1 MVWREPSAANQQSGK
16 FMKIGKFTVQAN
28 LGTGAH
34 SSILQI
40 RRAEDSRT
48 YALKVVNIEDPEDLK
63 FLRQA
68 EHEFE
73 VLQKLSH
80 PNIIKAYALEK
91 ERAWMFGKVTK
102 VHLLMEFVNGQT
114 MDKVRLTLP
123 QKIQAFR
130 LISEALV
137 HMHRREILHGDMKPN
152 NVMVGKKGVLK
163 VIDFGLAHIRGEA
176 KERITGTPEYIAPE
190 TVKSKIL
197 SERTDLY
204 NFGAT
209 MYRALANKPLMP
221 RIDEGGEP
229 VEEKVWSKYYTPIE
243 EVLPG
248 IDPDLAQL
256 VGRCLEADPRKRP
269 ERASDV
275 QNVLSRI
282 EERFVPAPEKG
293 LEGLE

>member
-1 MVWREPSAANQQSGK
+1 
-16 FMKIGKFTVQAN
+16 MKIGKFTVQAT

-48 YALKVVNIEDPEDLK
+48 YALKVVNIDEPEDIK

-80 PNIIKAYALEK
+80 PNIIKAHSLEK
-91 ERAWMFGKVTK
+91 EKAWMFGKVTK
-102 VHLLMEFVNGQT
+102 VHLLMEFVNGKT
-114 MDKVRLTLP
+114 MDIVRLTLP
-123 QKIQAFR
+123 QKVQAFR
-130 LISEALV
+130 LVSEALV
-137 HMHRREILHGDMKPN
+137 HMHRREVLHGDLKPN

-163 VIDFGLAHIRGEA
+163 VIDFGLAHLRGEA

-204 NFGAT
+204 NFGAL
-209 MYRALANKPLMP
+209 MYRLLANKALLP
-221 RIDEGGEP
+221 RIDDGGE
-229 VEEKVWSKYYTPIE
+229 VLEEKVWDKYYTPIQE
-243 EVLPG
+243 ILPG
-248 IDPDLAQL
+248 LDSDLVKL
-256 VGRCLEADPRKRP
+256 VGDCLQTDPRKRP
-269 ERASDV
+269 ERASDA
-275 QNVLSRI
+275 QNVLSKV
-282 EERFVPAPEKG
+282 EEKLVLTPEKG